1 MTEIFRRHTSMNRE
15 NSKSGNCAVALM
27 GAVAL
32 LLLIALVSS
41 KCEAIKDNPRAKSDQ
56 RIIFDAIE
64 PTLKEIKGIIVKV
77 YFERLA
83 PTTYFHMQID
93 GNLTVWDMRQLAKKL
108 EVLGTTALVAA
119 APEGEDLD
127 GSFVVCIYQSRES
140 VANHEP
146 DATSWDTVPDGPSW
160 DWLVQ

>member
-1 MTEIFRRHTSMNRE
+1 MTAIFRSNLSTSRDNT
-15 NSKSGNCAVALM
+15 KSGNCAVALFGVVFILFLM
-27 GAVAL
+27 
-32 LLLIALVSS
+32 ALVSS
-41 KCEAIKDNPRAKSDQ
+41 ECEAIKDNPRAKSDQ
-56 RIIFDAIE
+56 RNIFDAIE
-64 PTLKEIKGIIVKV
+64 PTLKEIQGIIVKV
-77 YFERLA
+77 YFERQA

-93 GNLTVWDMRQLAKKL
+93 GDLTVWDMRQLAKKL

-127 GSFVVCIYQSRES
+127 GDFVVCIYQSRES

-160 DWLVQ
+160 DWLVK

>member
-1 MTEIFRRHTSMNRE
+1 MAGIFRRNTSMSCE
-15 NSKSGNCAVALM
+15 NNKSGNCAVALL
-27 GAVAL
+27 GVVFL
-32 LLLIALVSS
+32 LFLMAMVSS
-41 KCEAIKDNPRAKSDQ
+41 ECEAIKDNPRAESDQ

-64 PTLKEIKGIIVKV
+64 PTLKEIQGIIVKV
-77 YFERLA
+77 YFERQA
-83 PTTYFHMQID
+83 PSTYFHMQID

-127 GSFVVCIYQSRES
+127 GDFVVCIYQSRES

-160 DWLVQ
+160 DWLVK